1 MKLQQKADQITKFL
15 HSYRVIVIWLI
26 ILGLVGFTLWQSL
39 KISDPQI
46 DKTYLEQ
53 KRSELKKKAIDV
65 EMSSELE
72 TTVNNLNETPV
83 ETDPGDT
90 GTQDP
95 FNP

>member
-1 MKLQQKADQITKFL
+1 MKLQQKTDHIIKFL

-46 DKTYLEQ
+46 DKAYLEQ
-53 KRSELKKKAIDV
+53 KRSELKKEAIDV

-72 TTVNNLNETPV
+72 TTINNLHKTPV
-83 ETDPGDT
+83 ETEPGDT